1 MEAKLVVV
9 GGDAKMKEI
18 RLKLPAIVGRGKG
31 STLKLPH
38 ALVSRQHCEIF
49 EANGKLM
56 VRDLGSL
63 NGTFINNQRITEA
76 ELPAGELLSI
86 GTVTF
91 RAVYEL
97 DENQVPPATDP
108 NKTVPESKVGKTK
121 LVKPPTE
128 AVSVAAT
135 PVATPVVAAPAKAG
149 GKDEPI
155 DFSELI
161 GEDDDDELSDFE
173 LNDETKHAPPKFSD
187 PQAATE
193 QLPPAASAADASA
206 APDLPPAIVPA
217 EAKPA
222 KAEKPE
228 QPAKPAAGK
237 KGAAPEK
244 PARPSPSSNPIP
256 SSSDDDLSS
265 FLKSLGK

>member
-31 STLKLPH
+31 STLQLPH

-97 DENQVPPATDP
+97 DANQVPPATDP

-193 QLPPAASAADASA
+193 QLPPA
-206 APDLPPAIVPA
+206 IVPA

-222 KAEKPE
+222 AAEKPE